1 MSIERLL
8 ELTSPEVKAAIEQI
22 CDKAGTSDADWQV
35 LKAAGE
41 LLAAA
46 KAASEFALTEIDQ
59 LKQALTHVRHYMQA
73 QGPNGVGIREFAAIC
88 GVSPTL
94 ISKWTSPPL
103 PGVPDFID

>member
-1 MSIERLL
+1 MVEEENKHLSRLRL
-8 ELTSPEVKAAIEQI
+8 MADPEDCWDISENTRAAIE
-22 CDKAGTSDADWQV
+22 
-35 LKAAGE
+35 
-41 LLAAA
+41 
-46 KAASEFALTEIDQ
+46 FALREIDQ

-73 QGPNGVGIREFAAIC
+73 QGPNGVGIREFSAIC